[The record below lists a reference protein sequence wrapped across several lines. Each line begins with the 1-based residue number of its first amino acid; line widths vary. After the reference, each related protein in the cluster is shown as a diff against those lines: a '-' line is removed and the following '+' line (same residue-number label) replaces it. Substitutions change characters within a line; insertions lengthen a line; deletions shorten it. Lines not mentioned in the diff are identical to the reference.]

1 MDPGSAGV
9 GVMPADSRKVGRLGC
24 QNWSPE
30 LLGCEIL
37 GASIAL
43 EKSFSRLSTGIT
55 Y

>member
-30 LLGCEIL
+30 
-37 GASIAL
+37 
-43 EKSFSRLSTGIT
+43 FSRLRDLRGLDRVGDVFL
-55 Y
+55 